1 MALCDILDCAV
12 NDLFEPF
19 VEMRAAP
26 GDISVTPG
34 QPIASAE
41 KAVNAPLSSP
51 RGQVKTSYAA
61 SGLTSIP
68 R

>member
-19 VEMRAAP
+19 MEMRAAP
-26 GDISVTPG
+26 GDIGVTPG

-41 KAVNAPLSSP
+41 RAVNAPLSSP
-51 RGQVKTSYAA
+51 RGQVKLATPLR
-61 SGLTSIP
+61 G
-68 R
+68 